1 MATTKTEELLKIRE
15 AVYGPII
22 RDEARAIIDRWMPD
36 ADKLARLVV
45 ALVDGLPADTR
56 RDVLD
61 VLNDKYPA
69 DGEEQA
75 QG

>member
-1 MATTKTEELLKIRE
+1 MATTEELLEIRE
-15 AVYGPII
+15 AAYGPII

-69 DGEEQA
+69 DGDAQA